1 LFILYI
7 PLLLNREA
15 EMSNAILVGE
25 TGKIKV
31 LRFNRPEIRSP
42 LSAFVLRE
50 LHELLDRIKTDDS
63 VGGVVFTGVGDVFAS
78 GADLR
83 EIAGITGE
91 TAAEFA
97 LLGQGLMHKV
107 ETCGK
112 PVMAAVNG
120 FCFGGA
126 LDLALACGRRIA
138 SPNALFSHPGTGLGI
153 ITGWGG
159 TQRLP
164 RLIGE
169 ARALEMFFTTK
180 RVTAAEAL
188 QMGLVERVTGD
199 PLHTAVEL
207 LSTETV
213 R

>member
-1 LFILYI
+1 
-7 PLLLNREA
+7 
-15 EMSNAILVGE
+15 MSNAILVGD

-31 LRFNRPEIRSP
+31 IRFNRPEIRSP

-50 LHELLDRIKTDDS
+50 LHELLDGIKADDS

-97 LLGQGLMHKV
+97 RLGQGLMHKI
-107 ETCGK
+107 ETSIK

-126 LDLALACGRRIA
+126 LDLALACSRRIA
-138 SPNALFSHPGTGLGI
+138 SPSALFSHPGADLGI

-169 ARALEMFFTTK
+169 AKALEMFFTTK

-188 QMGLVERVTGD
+188 QIGLVERITDD
-199 PLHTAVEL
+199 PLQAAVEL